1 MVELAKYVA
10 PPNTIQGVDISPGML
25 VIARQTLD
33 NARVTNVELS
43 EGSAAELHFPDNT
56 FDVLY
61 NAYMLD
67 LIPLADM
74 PRIVNEF
81 KRVLKPG
88 GRLILLNMSK
98 RDAQITTWRERLYPL
113 LPPKLALYVIGG
125 CRPVLMEQTVKQAG
139 FSTVMRE
146 YLEDQFPSE
155 IVTAIK

>member
-1 MVELAKYVA
+1 
-10 PPNTIQGVDISPGML
+10 
-25 VIARQTLD
+25 
-33 NARVTNVELS
+33 
-43 EGSAAELHFPDNT
+43 
-56 FDVLY
+56 
-61 NAYMLD
+61 
-67 LIPLADM
+67 M

-146 YLEDQFPSE
+146 YLEGQFPSE